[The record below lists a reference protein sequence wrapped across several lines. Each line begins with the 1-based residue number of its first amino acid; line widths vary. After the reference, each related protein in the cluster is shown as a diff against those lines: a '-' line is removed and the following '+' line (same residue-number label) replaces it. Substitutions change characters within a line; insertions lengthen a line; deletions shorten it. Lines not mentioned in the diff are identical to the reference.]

1 MAVAVLVTALI
12 ATALWFFLRPPFQR
26 PGDLGDQVRNSV
38 VELADE
44 PTVQRAFLEGRR
56 EAIERED
63 QLTED
68 LLEQNMREW
77 RAMFENDDVREE
89 MLELNLDMVEA
100 ILESDELSKRF
111 GSQVIEV
118 FQQIAEDPQLRP
130 EMISVMLDLL
140 NDSRIQSQLTQ
151 LIQTIVG
158 QMAPPAGGGGTD
170 TGGAGGQ

>member
-1 MAVAVLVTALI
+1 
-12 ATALWFFLRPPFQR
+12 
-26 PGDLGDQVRNSV
+26 
-38 VELADE
+38 
-44 PTVQRAFLEGRR
+44 
-56 EAIERED
+56 
-63 QLTED
+63 
-68 LLEQNMREW
+68 
-77 RAMFENDDVREE
+77 MFENDDVREE